1 MTTRQVSMRQISKA
15 VIAATAFGLIAACA
29 TVTPYQPIGNNG
41 GFSDQ
46 RLDDGRYR
54 VTAEG
59 NSLTDRATV
68 ENYVLYRAAEIT
80 LREGGDYFIVLD
92 SNTEAMRR
100 FITTGTSFGR
110 GFGRRGF
117 FYGRGY
123 HKGFGGFGTTH
134 ATTRERRSYT
144 IGAIIDIGEGPKPSS
159 SAAYDARSI
168 IDNLNPTLTRPTRS

>member
-1 MTTRQVSMRQISKA
+1 MNMRQISKA
-15 VIAATAFGLIAACA
+15 TIAAAALGLAAACT

-46 RLDDGRYR
+46 KLDEGRYR

-59 NSLTDRATV
+59 NSSTDRTTV

-80 LREGGDYFIVLD
+80 LREGGDYFIVVD

-117 FYGRGY
+117 FYGHGY
-123 HKGFGGFGTTH
+123 YSRFGAGFGSTH

-144 IGAIIDIGEGPKPSS
+144 VGAIIDIRRGDKSS
-159 SAAYDARSI
+159 GDGTAYDARQV
-168 IDNLNPTLTRPTRS
+168 IDNLNPTLVRPQ